1 MRRVLTILTAAALAV
16 ASLGVGL
23 LTADLPFWRRALQLP
38 LNQDELY
45 LPVAV
50 IGAGQPPGEPARPSA
65 DAPASELLEFAAK
78 RARDG
83 GSRALLVMRGDYLLL
98 SRYFGADDERTLMPA
113 GVIARPMAAMA
124 IGLAL
129 ADGRIDAL
137 DAPVSRYLKEWDDE
151 ARGRI
156 TLRQLLEETS
166 GLEDGGDVDHLLHR
180 SPWGNLR
187 GLPEFATAKGVRMLL
202 GNDFAS
208 SALRFQLRHEP
219 GGFYGTSPA
228 NVQLAAV
235 ILERATHSPY
245 EKYLDERLWR
255 AVGGGRAELTLDRR
269 AGMPAAHCCWRAAA
283 PDMLRILALLA
294 TDGMHRGQRVLP
306 EGWVQE
312 MARPSRVSAESGL
325 LVLRANA
332 GGWLS
337 MSGGADGS
345 AFWVIPQLGLTIVNI
360 VTDEG
365 STPPELAALLMRVY
379 GPT

>member
-1 MRRVLTILTAAALAV
+1 MRRVLTILTAAVLAV

-38 LNQDELY
+38 LAQDELY

-50 IGAGQPPGEPARPSA
+50 IGAGQPPAAPTRPSA

-83 GSRALLVMRGDYLLL
+83 GSRALLVMRGDELLL
-98 SRYFGADDERTLMPA
+98 SRYFGVDDEHTLMPA
-113 GVIARPMAAMA
+113 ALIARPMAAMA

-129 ADGRIDAL
+129 ADGRIDTL
-137 DAPVSRYLKEWDDE
+137 DTPVSRYLKEWEDE

-166 GLEDGGDVDHLLHR
+166 GLEAGGDVAHLLRR

-283 PDMLRILALLA
+283 PDMLRILGLLA
-294 TDGMHRGQRVLP
+294 TDGTHRGQRVLP

>member
-23 LTADLPFWRRALQLP
+23 LTADLPFWRRASQLP
-38 LNQDELY
+38 LAQDELY

-50 IGAGQPPGEPARPSA
+50 IGAGQPPGAPARPSA

-83 GSRALLVMRGDYLLL
+83 GSRALLVMRGDDLLL
-98 SRYFGADDERTLMPA
+98 SRYFGVDDERTLMPA
-113 GVIARPMAAMA
+113 ALIARPMAAMA
-124 IGLAL
+124 VGLAL
-129 ADGRIDAL
+129 ADGRIDTL
-137 DAPVSRYLKEWDDE
+137 DTRVSRYLKEWEDE

-166 GLEDGGDVDHLLHR
+166 GLEDGGDVDDLLHR
-180 SPWGNLR
+180 SPWENLR

-208 SALRFQLRHEP
+208 SALRFELRHEP

-283 PDMLRILALLA
+283 PDMLRILGLLA
-294 TDGMHRGQRVLP
+294 TDGTHRGQRVLP

-312 MARPSRVSAESGL
+312 MGRPSRVSAESGL

>member
-23 LTADLPFWRRALQLP
+23 LTADLPFWRRAAQLP
-38 LNQDELY
+38 LAQDELY

-50 IGAGQPPGEPARPSA
+50 IGAGQPPGAPARPSA

-83 GSRALLVMRGDYLLL
+83 GSRALLVMRGDDLLL
-98 SRYFGADDERTLMPA
+98 SRYFGVDDERTLMPA
-113 GVIARPMAAMA
+113 GLIARPMAAMA
-124 IGLAL
+124 VGLAL
-129 ADGRIDAL
+129 ADGRIDTL
-137 DAPVSRYLKEWDDE
+137 DTRVSRYLKEWEDE

-166 GLEDGGDVDHLLHR
+166 GLEDGGDVDDLLHR
-180 SPWGNLR
+180 SPWENLR

-208 SALRFQLRHEP
+208 SALRFELRHEP

-228 NVQLAAV
+228 NVQLAAL

-283 PDMLRILALLA
+283 PDMLRILGLLA
-294 TDGMHRGQRVLP
+294 TDGTHRGQRVLP

>member
-23 LTADLPFWRRALQLP
+23 LTADLPFWRRASQLP
-38 LNQDELY
+38 LAQDQLY

-50 IGAGQPPGEPARPSA
+50 IGAGQPPGAPARPSA
-65 DAPASELLEFAAK
+65 DAPVSELLEFAAR

-83 GSRALLVMRGDYLLL
+83 GSRALLVMRGDDLLL
-98 SRYFGADDERTLMPA
+98 SRYFGVDDERTLMPA
-113 GVIARPMAAMA
+113 GLIARPMAAMA

-129 ADGRIDAL
+129 ADGRIDSL
-137 DAPVSRYLKEWDDE
+137 DTPVSRYLKEWEDE

-180 SPWGNLR
+180 SPWGSLR
-187 GLPEFATAKGVRMLL
+187 DLPEFATAKGVRMLL

-283 PDMLRILALLA
+283 PDMLRMLGLLA
-294 TDGMHRGQRVLP
+294 TDGTHRGQRVLP

-360 VTDEG
+360 VTAEG